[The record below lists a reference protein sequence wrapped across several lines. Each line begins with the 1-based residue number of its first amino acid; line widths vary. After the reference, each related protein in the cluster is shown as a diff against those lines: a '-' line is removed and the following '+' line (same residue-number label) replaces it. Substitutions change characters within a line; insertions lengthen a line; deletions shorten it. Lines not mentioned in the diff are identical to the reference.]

1 MVASEQGVVES
12 PTLALEIT
20 VWKAAETKIALV
32 GVVEAVDSAMEEM
45 LEVNRIRVYLK
56 SHYMKI
62 IQRNR
67 HISNLISNHYT
78 FFKVVVVEDTEVAA
92 LVQGGLGLQVPAMA
106 GITILVEEEEQMI
119 GGETKILSI
128 KK

>member
-45 LEVNRIRVYLK
+45 LEVNRIRVYFK
-56 SHYMKI
+56 SHYMNGLFRGTDI
-62 IQRNR
+62 CP
-67 HISNLISNHYT
+67 
-78 FFKVVVVEDTEVAA
+78 VV
-92 LVQGGLGLQVPAMA
+92 
-106 GITILVEEEEQMI
+106 
-119 GGETKILSI
+119 
-128 KK
+128 

>member
-20 VWKAAETKIALV
+20 VWKAVETKIALV
-32 GVVEAVDSAMEEM
+32 GVVEAVDLATEEM
-45 LEVNRIRVYLK
+45 PE
-56 SHYMKI
+56 
-62 IQRNR
+62 
-67 HISNLISNHYT
+67 
-78 FFKVVVVEDTEVAA
+78 VVVVEDTEVAT
-92 LVQGGLGLQVPAMA
+92 LVQDGLGLQVPAMA

-119 GGETKILSI
+119 GGETKILSM

>member
-56 SHYMKI
+56 SHYMNGVKK
-62 IQRNR
+62 QT
-67 HISNLISNHYT
+67 Y
-78 FFKVVVVEDTEVAA
+78 
-92 LVQGGLGLQVPAMA
+92 VQSY
-106 GITILVEEEEQMI
+106 
-119 GGETKILSI
+119 K
-128 KK
+128 

>member
-20 VWKAAETKIALV
+20 VWKAVETKIALV

-56 SHYMKI
+56 SHYM
-62 IQRNR
+62 ND
-67 HISNLISNHYT
+67 L
-78 FFKVVVVEDTEVAA
+78 
-92 LVQGGLGLQVPAMA
+92 
-106 GITILVEEEEQMI
+106 EEQ
-119 GGETKILSI
+119 TYVQSYK
-128 KK
+128 